1 MEVGRTGGLV
11 AHAQISRRL
20 IYEAPIWYTRLE
32 QVNKDFIKEIIGEST
47 LSSKELE
54 DQIIDNTGATRDDI
68 KKLLTWWF
76 SSDVTIYL
84 LKGFSY
90 IKYFPVLHN
99 NLQTTYITLHTD
111 CVNWQKIYTNE

>member
-1 MEVGRTGGLV
+1 MGGDFV

-20 IYEAPIWYTRLE
+20 IYEAPIWYKRLE
-32 QVNKDFIKEIIGEST
+32 QVNKDIIKEIIGEST
-47 LSSKELE
+47 LSSRELE
-54 DQIIDNTGATRDDI
+54 DEIMDNTGATRNDI

-90 IKYFPVLHN
+90 IKYFPVLQN